1 MSQAQ
6 DHILVVEDEVKIA
19 NLLRDYLENADY
31 KVTVLNEGSV
41 AVETIR
47 SQQPNCVLL
56 DVMLPG
62 KSGLDICRETRQFSD
77 VPIMMIT
84 ARVDEIDRLLGL
96 ELRADDYICKPFSP
110 REVVARVRNILRRTK
125 IEPTQ
130 DTSTNDLVYRNLRLN
145 SERLLCEL
153 DDHAISLTAIEF
165 RMLFTMASQVGRIF
179 SRDQLMDYAY
189 SDDRVVSDRT
199 IDTHIKNLRKKLT
212 DNSNEHIIHSVYGVG
227 YKVE

>member
-19 NLLRDYLENADY
+19 NLLHDYLENADY
-31 KVTVLNEGSV
+31 KVTVLNEGSA

-47 SQQPNCVLL
+47 SQQPNCILL

-77 VPIMMIT
+77 VPIMMVT

-110 REVVARVRNILRRTK
+110 REVVARV
-125 IEPTQ
+125 PTFY
-130 DTSTNDLVYRNLRLN
+130 V
-145 SERLLCEL
+145 EL
-153 DDHAISLTAIEF
+153 
-165 RMLFTMASQVGRIF
+165 
-179 SRDQLMDYAY
+179 
-189 SDDRVVSDRT
+189 
-199 IDTHIKNLRKKLT
+199 K
-212 DNSNEHIIHSVYGVG
+212 
-227 YKVE
+227 